1 MKIIEVGASTTT
13 QESMKS
19 PRPISSQLNDAWP
32 ELPEEA
38 LTGLPGDIVKA
49 IDPYTE
55 ADPVGVLAHVH
66 SGFGNL
72 IGPVPHF
79 RVERDRHS
87 LRINPVLVGQTS
99 KGRKGQSWSTPRYML
114 SEVDPTWK
122 DCITSGLS
130 SGEGLIYA
138 VRDPNPC
145 QDDPGESDKRLFVV
159 EQEFAQA
166 LKVMRREGNILSVTI
181 RDAWDHGNLHPLT
194 KTNRIAATGA
204 HISIVGHITRQELLR
219 HLNETEQANGFA
231 NRFIWLLVRR
241 SKVIPEPTGVP
252 EEVLTPLIGRLHE
265 AVTFAKGV
273 GEIQR
278 DNTAREIW
286 AEVYPDLSEGVPGLL
301 GAILGRAEAQVM
313 RFACNY
319 ALFDCSSKV
328 TPRHLKA
335 ALALWDYSEASARSI
350 FGDRTGNPVADRILT
365 ALRERGQISETE
377 IRDLLSRH
385 RSAEIDQALEL
396 LAQYGLAIPEVL
408 RTGGRP
414 VTLWRVATKAT

>member
-1 MKIIEVGASTTT
+1 
-13 QESMKS
+13 MKS

-38 LTGLPGDIVKA
+38 LTGLAGDIVKA

-138 VRDPNPC
+138 VRDPG
-145 QDDPGESDKRLFVV
+145 QDDLGASDKRLLVV

-166 LKVMRREGNILSVTI
+166 LKMMRRDGNILSVTI

-204 HISIVGHITRQELLR
+204 HIRIVGHITRQELLR

-231 NRFIWLLVRR
+231 KRFIWLLVRR

-265 AVTFAKGV
+265 AVTFTKGV

-313 RFACNY
+313 RLACNY